1 MTARRLALTSARAG
15 LAATAAMLALSAQ
28 AQPFGYYW
36 GWDNYGYRYAPPIAY
51 GPNGEDTGFRY
62 FNGYDGF
69 NGSAKL
75 APPLIQAW
83 NPALPAPTLGAIPT
97 DAYGPNPDG
106 MVGPDG
112 RRIQCR
118 IVGRWQA
125 AWGRTVGQRECRAR

>member
-1 MTARRLALTSARAG
+1 MTARRLTRAAACAAAAAAAALF
-15 LAATAAMLALSAQ
+15 ALSAK

-69 NGSAKL
+69 NGGAKL
-75 APPLIQAW
+75 APPLTTAW
-83 NPALPAPTLGAIPT
+83 DPARPAPTLGAIPS

-118 IVGRWQA
+118 VIGRWDA
-125 AWGRTVGQRECRAR
+125 IWGRYVGQRQCEAR